1 MGTFIP
7 PPEATLP
14 WASATRDLLAP
25 FPTLETQ
32 LCAAEHEYTEK
43 RASAELMA
51 ASTAEPPEK
60 LPATTSL
67 HFLFLV
73 FGFTAKAKK
82 KKKKKKKRDETP
94 VAGRHEQRSAGA
106 GKRE

>member
-1 MGTFIP
+1 MGTSIP

-73 FGFTAKAKK
+73 FFGFTANAKK
-82 KKKKKKKRDETP
+82 QKR
-94 VAGRHEQRSAGA
+94 
-106 GKRE
+106 